1 MKNFEDRLQQLE
13 EIADKMREG
22 NIPLDEAV
30 SMFEKGI
37 SLARG
42 LEKDLGKIEKKIEI
56 LVKEPENPGD
66 EPSLELFPELSDQD
80 ETEG

>member
-1 MKNFEDRLQQLE
+1 MKNFEDRLRQLE

-37 SLARG
+37 LLARG
-42 LEKDLGKIEKKIEI
+42 LEKDLAKIERKIEI
-56 LVKEPENPGD
+56 LVKEPGEPGD
-66 EPSLELFPELSDQD
+66 EPSLELFPELSDRED
-80 ETEG
+80 EES

>member
-42 LEKDLGKIEKKIEI
+42 LETDLTKIEKKIEI
-56 LVKEPENPGD
+56 LVKEPETPDD
-66 EPSLELFPELSDQD
+66 EPSLELFPELSGQGEEED
-80 ETEG
+80 